1 MSFTQ
6 NGWFNLLR
14 LGLFETA
21 SFMYGDQVYGDQV
34 NVKYSKE
41 YALDVSSRL
50 NRMADQYM
58 K

>member
-14 LGLFETA
+14 LGMFETVDII
-21 SFMYGDQVYGDQV
+21 YTDQVQV
-34 NVKYSKE
+34 EYSKE
-41 YALDVSSRL
+41 YALDVSLSL
-50 NRMADQYM
+50 NKLAERFI